1 MKSLEQR
8 NKEEG
13 IGNVMIILFVL
24 LVVGSFN
31 SVLEPLSMLDSGL
44 LENAVYVLIIL
55 SVLLGVEI
63 IASSAF

>member
-13 IGNVMIILFVL
+13 IGNVMVILFVL

-31 SVLEPLSMLDSGL
+31 SVVEPLSMLDSGL
-44 LENAVYVLIIL
+44 LENAVYVLVIL
-55 SVLLGVEI
+55 SVLLGVER

>member
-13 IGNVMIILFVL
+13 IGNVMMILFVL

-31 SVLEPLSMLDSGL
+31 SVVEPLSMLDSGL
-44 LENAVYVLIIL
+44 LENAVYVLVVL
-55 SVLLGVEI
+55 SVLLGVER